1 MKSNF
6 TRFLTLL
13 LALIVQ
19 ITFAQ
24 EQTVKGTVTD
34 NEGLPVPGVNILIK
48 GTNTGTQSDFDGNY
62 SINAS
67 QGQVLTFSFVGFE
80 KQEVTVGTSNTIN
93 VTMSAGEML
102 ETVVIN
108 ALGIEVD
115 KSTQA
120 SSVSKVA
127 AEAIQSSGETS
138 ITKGLAGKASGVQI
152 ISSSGD
158 AGSSAFIQIR
168 GQSTITRSLQPLIVV
183 DGIPISND
191 EVGNGVG
198 GVTQQSRLNDL
209 NPNDIANV
217 QILKGAS
224 AAALWGARAGNGVV
238 VITTKKGKGLGKG
251 DLKVSFSSTISF
263 DETNKIL
270 ETQDIFGQGTNGS
283 YRGGTTAG
291 SWGDKI
297 STRAGGEDE
306 VNTAS
311 PNYFVARDGTTYYPI
326 LTKNSTENF
335 NDSNYDAV
343 INQGLFLENNISLS
357 GATDSGNYFMSLSD
371 LKQDG
376 IIDNNDYN
384 RVSLRMNGELKL
396 SEKFK
401 FTGTSTFSQINSN
414 RIQQGSNTS
423 GLLLGL
429 YRNPA
434 DFDIRDYIGTR
445 YAGGVISTTNSQR
458 AYRRGLGTT
467 DRQSPIYNNPLWT
480 TNIQKN
486 PNTVERYI
494 LGGQFN
500 YKAAD
505 WVTLIARAGMDHYT
519 DERKSIFPINSS
531 EANGSGSVSESLITS
546 TQTNIDFI
554 AQGGFDLSD
563 RFDFGYLLGMNFN
576 RRLSESRG
584 GGYTNFILETDKVFY
599 DNAVIANRSTFIGES
614 EVRITAG
621 YAQANLSYDNMLF
634 LNLTGRAETASTYG
648 DAKTFFYPSAE
659 LGFQFSELLD
669 NRETLSNGKLRLTY
683 GRVGIEP
690 APYATQT
697 YFVNASGGEG
707 YGPSYD
713 AGAYDGSFVRSSV
726 QGNAN
731 LEPEIKTEYEAGIDL
746 GFFNN
751 RVTLGATYYTNETE
765 GALFT
770 VALPGSTGF
779 SGRYSNAASLENKG
793 FEVDFSLDVIRSE
806 DFTWN
811 IYGNYSTNE
820 NEVTSLEGTESLFLA
835 GFTGVSSRAVEG
847 QPVGVLWGGRYDRN
861 DDGSLVLDS
870 NGFPTVALTEGV
882 IGDPNPDWRG
892 GLGTSFTYKNI
903 TLSTLFD
910 ASIGGDVWDGTN
922 GALNNFGR
930 TPETA
935 NEVTVSAAEAASII
949 NVNGSTLASRP
960 QANVNADG
968 TVTIRGNIRDFGAGP
983 RLLDQSYYSGIGGGF
998 GPVGEQF
1005 IKDGSWVKWRQL
1017 TLSYNFKN
1025 QALKD
1030 AIGFTNAEFSVTG
1043 RNLWYWSKD
1052 DFGQDPE
1059 SNLTGASNGRG
1070 LQYFNHPNTKSYL
1083 GSITINF

>member
-1 MKSNF
+1 M
-6 TRFLTLL
+6 
-13 LALIVQ
+13 Q
-19 ITFAQ
+19 ISFAQ
-24 EQTVKGTVTD
+24 TKTVSGTVTD
-34 NEGLPVPGVNILIK
+34 DTGVPLPGVNVVVK
-48 GTNTGTQSDFDGNY
+48 GTTQGTQTDFDGKF
-62 SINAS
+62 SISAS
-67 QGQVLTFSFVGFE
+67 EGGVIVFSYVGFAN
-80 KQEVTVGTSNTIN
+80 KSQTVGSSNTMNI
-93 VTMSAGEML
+93 SLEAGEIL
-102 ETVVIN
+102 DEVVIN

-115 KSTQA
+115 KATQA
-120 SSVSKVA
+120 SSISEVSASSV
-127 AEAIQSSGETS
+127 QSSGETS

-198 GVTQQSRLNDL
+198 GVTQQSRLGDL
-209 NPNDIANV
+209 NPNDIASV
-217 QILKGAS
+217 KILKGAS

-238 VITTKKGKGLGKG
+238 VITTKKGKGMDKG
-251 DLKVSFSSTISF
+251 SLKVSISSTVSF
-263 DETNKIL
+263 DETNDVL
-270 ETQDIFGQGTNGS
+270 DTQSIFGQGSNGS
-283 YRGGTTAG
+283 YAGGTQAN

-297 STRAGGEDE
+297 SSRAGGPDD
-306 VNTAS
+306 VNSSS

-326 LTKNSTENF
+326 LAKNSRENF

-343 INQGLFLENNISLS
+343 INQGLYLENNISLS
-357 GATDSGNYFMSLSD
+357 GATQSGNYFVSVSD

-376 IIDNNDYN
+376 IIKNNDYN
-384 RVSLRMNGELKL
+384 RVSLRLNSEFKL
-396 SEKFK
+396 SDKIR

-445 YAGGVISTTNSQR
+445 YTNGVVSTTNSQR

-480 TNIQKN
+480 TDVQQN

-494 LGGQFN
+494 MGGQFN
-500 YKAAD
+500 YNAQD
-505 WVTLIARAGMDHYT
+505 WLTLIARAGIDHYT
-519 DERKSIFPINSS
+519 DERKSIFPINSA
-531 EANGSGSVSESLITS
+531 EANGSGSATERLYTS

-554 AQGGFDLSD
+554 AQGDFSISD
-563 RFDFGYLLGMNFN
+563 KFDFGYLMGANFN
-576 RRLSESRG
+576 RRLSETRG
-584 GGYTNFILETDKVFY
+584 GGYTNFILDTQKFFY
-599 DNAVIANRSTFIGES
+599 DNAVIANRSTVIGES
-614 EVRITAG
+614 EVRIMAG
-621 YAQANLSYDNMLF
+621 YAQANFSYDNLLY

-648 DAKTFFYPSAE
+648 DSKTFFYPSAE
-659 LGFQFSELLD
+659 LGFQFSNLIEDREL
-669 NRETLSNGKLRLTY
+669 LSNGKLRFTF
-683 GRVGIEP
+683 GKVGIEP
-690 APYATQT
+690 AAYATNT
-697 YFVNASGGEG
+697 YFVNASGAEG
-707 YGPSYD
+707 YGPAYD
-713 AGAYDGSFVRSSV
+713 AGAYDGSFVRSGV

-731 LEPEIKTEYEAGIDL
+731 LEPEKKTEYEAGIDL

-751 RVTLGATYYTNETE
+751 RLTLGATYYYNETE
-765 GALFT
+765 DALFT
-770 VALPGSTGF
+770 VAIPGSTGF
-779 SGRYSNAASLENKG
+779 SGRYDNAASLENKG
-793 FEVDFSLDVIRSE
+793 LEIDFSFDLIKTENFS
-806 DFTWN
+806 WN
-811 IYGNYSTNE
+811 IYGNYSRNR
-820 NEVTSLEGTESLFLA
+820 NKVTSLEGTESLFLA

-847 QPVGVLWGGRYDRN
+847 QPVGVLWGGRYARN
-861 DDGSLVLDS
+861 DDNSLALDTR
-870 NGFPTVALTEGV
+870 GFPTVALTEGV

-892 GLGTSFTYKNI
+892 GLGTSISFKGI
-903 TLSTLFD
+903 TISTLFD

-935 NEVTVSAAEAASII
+935 NEVTVTAAQANTIIAA
-949 NVNGSTLASRP
+949 NGQTIAQRP
-960 QANVNADG
+960 QAVTNPDG
-968 TVTIRGNIRDFGAGP
+968 SITIRGNIADFGAGP
-983 RLLDQSYYSGIGGGF
+983 RLLDQAYYTGIGGGF

-1005 IKDGSWVKWRQL
+1005 IKDGSWVKWRQI
-1017 TLSYNFKN
+1017 TLSYKFTNS
-1025 QALKD
+1025 ALKESLGLSN
-1030 AIGFTNAEFSVTG
+1030 IELSLTG

-1083 GSITINF
+1083 GTLTINF